1 MLVNSK
7 NILVKAT
14 KGKYG
19 VGAFNFVNM
28 EVLQAIIQAANEEKA
43 PVMVCATE
51 GAIKY
56 IGYNC
61 LKALVEFVKI
71 ESKVPVAIHLDHG
84 QSFDV
89 VKKVIDCG
97 FTSVMIDASKKS
109 FEDNIKITKK
119 IVTYAHK
126 RGVSVEA
133 ELGTIGG
140 EEDGIKSRHII
151 YTDPKMAK
159 EFVSRTGCDA
169 LAVAIGTSH
178 GAYKFKGKTK
188 LNFDVL
194 KKIRKVVSIPLVL
207 HGASSIPVNVVS
219 RINRNG
225 GKVMKA
231 HGVDDI
237 NMKKAVKLGISKV
250 NTDTDLR
257 LVWTGVVREVLKKN
271 KGVFDI
277 RKIAGP
283 ARSELVSYIKGKI
296 KVIGSSGKV

>member
-1 MLVNSK
+1 
-7 NILVKAT
+7 
-14 KGKYG
+14 
-19 VGAFNFVNM
+19 
-28 EVLQAIIQAANEEKA
+28 
-43 PVMVCATE
+43 MVCATE

-61 LKALVEFVKI
+61 LKSLVDFVKV
-71 ESKVPVAIHLDHG
+71 ESKVPVAVHLDHG

-119 IVTYAHK
+119 IVSYAHK
-126 RGVSVEA
+126 KGVSVEA

-140 EEDGIKSRHII
+140 EEDGVKSRHII
-151 YTDPKMAK
+151 YTDPMMAK
-159 EFVSRTGCDA
+159 EFVAKTRCDS

-178 GAYKFKGKTK
+178 GAYKFKGVTK

-194 KKIRKVVSIPLVL
+194 KKIRKQVSIPLVL
-207 HGASSIPVNVVS
+207 HGASSVPSSIVGRV
-219 RINRNG
+219 NRNG

-231 HGVDDI
+231 HGVDDSS
-237 NMKKAVKLGISKV
+237 MKKAVRLGISKV

-257 LVWTGVVREVLKKN
+257 LVWTGVVREVMKK
-271 KGVFDI
+271 KPGEFDI

-296 KVIGSSGKV
+296 KVMGSSGKA